1 MDIQRKNEYDFE
13 HKELIGA
20 GSGGNRVYKIQHVH
34 TKKVIT
40 LTILTLTHVV
50 VLRFKEN
57 TTNHTELKGVS

>member
-40 LTILTLTHVV
+40 LTIY
-50 VLRFKEN
+50 
-57 TTNHTELKGVS
+57 